1 MEKQMIPLN
10 IVMTYPVY
18 WGRYKIFR
26 DYIQNFF
33 DSVGPHDWKERFCY
47 SFEDGK
53 LCMWVEN
60 VVFSYEWLL
69 HIGASTKTGDTEK
82 RNAGY
87 FGEGFKI
94 ASLCA
99 LRDYEWNICMSS
111 GDWTLD
117 VVRIQ
122 QEIDGKNVDMLAYD
136 VRGRKPSDESRL
148 EMYPITPDDYRKFMA
163 ALTSF
168 YYDGNPLL
176 GEKIWES
183 GEGAVYV
190 CNTDQYNVELPSTYS
205 YGRNGAVFC
214 AYQLIGSNPFGLSVC
229 LHDYRQKDRERSTF
243 YDFEVVQVFGDI
255 CTRISPEGAV
265 KVLEKMRRYWNSV
278 PKNKIDVSSWA
289 PVIRTLIVRISR
301 SDNAT
306 RLFREKYP
314 FLLYLSTVHNIRERN
329 RRTEAYAWL
338 RQQEK
343 PYLTVQVSF
352 ELLGYPSLEEECE
365 KNGGFVMDCAP
376 NEKENKCIEI
386 IEKAVVDIYSTF
398 FNVDRENMPERKI
411 ITNYAAS
418 YHGMAFLQKSRNQ
431 LKNDRGLKLKNTVCQ
446 IYLKRTVFCKDGF
459 YDALSTYIHEYCH
472 SFGGDASQSF
482 SLALTL
488 AIEILMENHGVLQK
502 YKKKWEEI
510 FG

>member
-148 EMYPITPDDYRKFMA
+148 EMYPVTPDDYRKFMA

-176 GEKIWES
+176 GEKY
-183 GEGAVYV
+183 GK
-190 CNTDQYNVELPSTYS
+190 VERVLYMCAIQISTML
-205 YGRNGAVFC
+205 N
-214 AYQLIGSNPFGLSVC
+214 
-229 LHDYRQKDRERSTF
+229 
-243 YDFEVVQVFGDI
+243 
-255 CTRISPEGAV
+255 
-265 KVLEKMRRYWNSV
+265 
-278 PKNKIDVSSWA
+278 
-289 PVIRTLIVRISR
+289 
-301 SDNAT
+301 
-306 RLFREKYP
+306 
-314 FLLYLSTVHNIRERN
+314 
-329 RRTEAYAWL
+329 
-338 RQQEK
+338 
-343 PYLTVQVSF
+343 
-352 ELLGYPSLEEECE
+352 
-365 KNGGFVMDCAP
+365 
-376 NEKENKCIEI
+376 
-386 IEKAVVDIYSTF
+386 
-398 FNVDRENMPERKI
+398 
-411 ITNYAAS
+411 
-418 YHGMAFLQKSRNQ
+418 
-431 LKNDRGLKLKNTVCQ
+431 
-446 IYLKRTVFCKDGF
+446 
-459 YDALSTYIHEYCH
+459 CH
-472 SFGGDASQSF
+472 PP
-482 SLALTL
+482 
-488 AIEILMENHGVLQK
+488 ILMEEMVL
-502 YKKKWEEI
+502 YSVHI
-510 FG
+510 SL